1 MKKSIPPKNAK
12 CPMCGNVPD
21 PEDFGRNWNPFV
33 WNAMME
39 MHICAHC
46 NMELAIEF
54 YEDESSY
61 FERASRMLGVEVLE
75 CKKRYL
81 EDIVNCTISAVAKE
95 SSKKVVA
102 SLLGR
107 IEKCKNQIA
116 AIEQFLDAK
125 GLAADQGVLCI
136 AEKRL
141 QEALSEP
148 AFGLEVAL
156 PDLIVEEFE

>member
-1 MKKSIPPKNAK
+1 MKKSMPSSNSK

-21 PEDFGRNWNPFV
+21 PEDFGRNRDLFV
-33 WNAMME
+33 WNGMMQ
-39 MHICAHC
+39 MHICAYC

-61 FERASRMLGVEVLE
+61 FERASSMLGLEVWM

-81 EDIVNCTISAVAKE
+81 EDVVNCSISAIAKG

-102 SLLGR
+102 SLWGR
-107 IEKCKNQIA
+107 IEKCKKQIA
-116 AIEQFLDAK
+116 AIEQFLEAK

-141 QEALSEP
+141 QEALSET
-148 AFGLEVAL
+148 AFGVEVAL